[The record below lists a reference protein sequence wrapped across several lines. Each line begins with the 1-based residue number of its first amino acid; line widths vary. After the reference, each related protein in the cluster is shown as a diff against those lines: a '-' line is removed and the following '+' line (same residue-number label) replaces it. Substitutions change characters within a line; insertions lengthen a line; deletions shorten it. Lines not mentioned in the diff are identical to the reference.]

1 MVVASSMGLKQMQK
15 VIASVAPKAAAAA
28 TDFFLTTLE

>member
-1 MVVASSMGLKQMQK
+1 MVIAPSMGLKQMRQA
-15 VIASVAPKAAAAA
+15 IASVAPKAAAAA